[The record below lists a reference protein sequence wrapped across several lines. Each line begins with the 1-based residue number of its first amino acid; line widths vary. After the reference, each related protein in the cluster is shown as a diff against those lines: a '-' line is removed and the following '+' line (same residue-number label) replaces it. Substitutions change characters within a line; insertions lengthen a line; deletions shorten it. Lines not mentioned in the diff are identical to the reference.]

1 MASMIPI
8 ASQEKFDSISPVRS
22 NGQAINLEL
31 QFRGG
36 DAGDQLQIRHKQGG
50 ESCATSI
57 APSSDGS
64 GGESGG
70 CGSTDDED
78 TLPSEVPK
86 TVLCVVALV
95 LVFLANLLSI
105 VSISYRVPPT
115 KQSANQTH
123 PPLRDITY
131 DIALSASQ
139 LQQYKMQLGLLV
151 AAEISVLATSAYI
164 LGAVIVFHP
173 HRSIVFRRFC
183 FLLALLF
190 SLRLLTMNVTMLP
203 VSSSSLYHCS
213 AKDRTLVL
221 GIFGS
226 RLLDLV
232 AHLGLSVDGQVRYCG
247 NYVFNGHTVILVLNC
262 LWLDEYGVPRR
273 RLLGVLMKIVA
284 AASLISLVVAG
295 YDYTISIITAYYA
308 TTRMFWIY
316 HTLANN
322 VSLKRYDP
330 VNQVCKEWWYPV
342 FRYLEG
348 NVRNIVPSPNKF
360 Q

>member
-22 NGQAINLEL
+22 NGLSINLEL
-31 QFRGG
+31 QFHSGNDG
-36 DAGDQLQIRHKQGG
+36 DHLQMRHLKQGG

-57 APSSDGS
+57 APSSDGGGGGS
-64 GGESGG
+64 GGSA
-70 CGSTDDED
+70 STDDENN
-78 TLPSEVPK
+78 LPSEVPK
-86 TVLCVVALV
+86 TLLCLVALL
-95 LVFLANLLSI
+95 LVFAANLLSI
-105 VSISYRVPPT
+105 ATISYRIPAT
-115 KQSANQTH
+115 KQDVNQTH

-131 DIALSASQ
+131 DISLSAPQ
-139 LQQYKMQLGLLV
+139 LQQHQQLLLV
-151 AAEISVLATSAYI
+151 VAELSVVATSAYV

-173 HRSIVFRRFC
+173 HRSIIFRRFC

-203 VSSSSLYHCS
+203 VSSSSLYRCS
-213 AKDRTLVL
+213 AKENTAIMGVL
-221 GIFGS
+221 GS
-226 RLLDLV
+226 HLVDLI
-232 AHLGLSVDGQVRYCG
+232 AHLGLSVDGEIRYCG
-247 NYVFNGHTVILVLNC
+247 NYVFNGHAVILVLNC
-262 LWLDEYGVPRR
+262 LWVDEYGIPQR
-273 RLLGVLMKIVA
+273 RLLSLLTKVVA
-284 AASLISLVVAG
+284 AASLLSLVVAG

-308 TTRMFWIY
+308 TTRMFWVY

-322 VSLKRYDP
+322 ISLKRYDP
-330 VNQVCKEWWYPV
+330 INQVCNEWWFPI